1 MRELA
6 PRGAGDVDQPGDF
19 FDDSEETMTD
29 PEGDDQKAERDVAHR
44 EGDDHKAEGD
54 VEGLEG
60 DERKSRD
67 RRYVW
72 L

>member
-1 MRELA
+1 
-6 PRGAGDVDQPGDF
+6 
-19 FDDSEETMTD
+19 MTD